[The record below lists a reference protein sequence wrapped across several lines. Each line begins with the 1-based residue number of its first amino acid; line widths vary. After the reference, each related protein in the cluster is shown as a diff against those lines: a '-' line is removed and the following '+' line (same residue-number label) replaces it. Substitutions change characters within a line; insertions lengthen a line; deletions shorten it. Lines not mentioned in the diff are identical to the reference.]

1 MPGILWATGQ
11 SGLLKMPT
19 WLGDLKTS
27 FDMKSHRSS
36 SAPKVMVSRVTL
48 LLYIFAAKDTYWIYE
63 QPGSSLLWYHPRMTE
78 YIRHTDC
85 YRAWTWMGAYGKA
98 SPKPKGTTLWS
109 NDPIVRK
116 LSRTLP
122 ERRWVNDM
130 IRKTTRSDGTCSV
143 SGGKDLKG
151 SQAYTSEFGFS
162 VLTTWLERGGP
173 SARSEHSEVPLIWGH
188 LSKKERWEDANLD
201 PVFQYLTFK

>member
-1 MPGILWATGQ
+1 
-11 SGLLKMPT
+11 
-19 WLGDLKTS
+19 
-27 FDMKSHRSS
+27 
-36 SAPKVMVSRVTL
+36 
-48 LLYIFAAKDTYWIYE
+48 
-63 QPGSSLLWYHPRMTE
+63 MTE

-98 SPKPKGTTLWS
+98 SPKGTTLWS

-122 ERRWVNDM
+122 EKRWVNDM
-130 IRKTTRSDGTCSV
+130 VRKTTRSDGTCSV